1 MKTAELVKREHDAIL
16 ESLAV
21 LASMCKR
28 LNLDI
33 EIPAEDLAMIIDFTV
48 SFTMNYHEAREESIL
63 FPAMEKAGITSPGS
77 LHGSFTAQHHLQR
90 ADLRLMEDS
99 VMHEPFHRD
108 KFIRGAVDYVL
119 KKRVHME
126 KEMREIYEVADAMM
140 DQASVERLGRELGQ
154 YDATVTG
161 ASRVEE
167 LYRIPVLLKATYWE

>member
-63 FPAMEKAGITSPGS
+63 FPALEKSGIINYTGLKEP
-77 LHGSFTAQHHLQR
+77 FTAQHHLQR

-99 VMHEPFHRD
+99 LKHEPFHRD
-108 KFIRGAVDYVL
+108 KFIRGATDYML
-119 KKRVHME
+119 KKRAHIE
-126 KEMREIYEVADAMM
+126 KEMREIYESADAKM
-140 DQASVERLGRELGQ
+140 DQSSIEKLGRELGQ
-154 YDATVTG
+154 YDAAVTG
-161 ASRVEE
+161 AARVEE
-167 LYRIPVLLKATYWE
+167 LYRIPGLLKATYWE